1 MDWQVRGT
9 CTETHAHTEDEHR
22 AGGWPSAFPLPEVG
36 LVHAVA
42 AAARSLTVSAPPLTV
57 A

>member
-1 MDWQVRGT
+1 MDWQVGGHARGHT
-9 CTETHAHTEDEHR
+9 HTEDEHR

-42 AAARSLTVSAPPLTV
+42 AAARSLTVSAPPLAV